1 MSFVVLNPGGRDP
14 DQSFAPGAPEG
25 GHPPVNYHGYAA
37 CMGGMFLRDVSRVPA
52 GTKLA
57 LVLLRKRN
65 LRKVLAAIDRLRASG
80 VKTLVSFK
88 ESGAHQVADF
98 LNDFGRSMLF
108 RRICMSADGYLAST
122 PALVSLYEGAGC
134 GRGIFLPTPYPL
146 EGGTWDLGIPLEKR
160 MGIFVGTR
168 EFEVPSR
175 NHWHAVALANQLS
188 LELQVPAAVM
198 NTAGRR
204 GLMLL
209 TEIRDDNPFL
219 QIIVG
224 PLAYRDYLRL
234 MASHR
239 CVLQLDSSA
248 VPGQVAGDALLCR
261 MPCVGGNGAVES
273 IAFPE
278 LAGCDPATAAGH
290 VRRLMTDDNA
300 WHSAVER
307 SQAVAA
313 ERLGF
318 AAVRAELEKWVRA

>member
-14 DQSFAPGAPEG
+14 DQSFAPGASAG

-37 CMGGMFLRDVSRVPA
+37 CMNGMFLREVSGVPS
-52 GTKLA
+52 GTRLA

-65 LRKVLAAIDRLRASG
+65 LRKVLAAIARLRASG

-108 RRICMSADGYLAST
+108 RRICREADGYLAST
-122 PALVSLYEGAGC
+122 PDLVTLYEGAGC
-134 GRGIFLPTPYPL
+134 KRGLFLPTPYPL
-146 EGGTWDLGIPLEKR
+146 EVEAWNLGIPLEKR

-219 QIIVG
+219 QVVVG
-224 PLAYRDYLRL
+224 PLGYRDYLRL
-234 MASHR
+234 VASHR

-248 VPGQVAGDALLCR
+248 VPGQVAGDALLGR

-278 LAGCDPATAAGH
+278 FAGCDPLAAAGH
-290 VRRLMTDDNA
+290 VRQLMTDDDA
-300 WHSAVER
+300 WHAAVEH
-307 SQAVAA
+307 SQNAA
-313 ERLGF
+313 MGRLSF
-318 AAVRAELEKWVRA
+318 ARARMELEQWIHA